1 MTLNSAALVAATHR
15 RFGKAADGTST
26 RELTYMINKWRAR
39 IKKKGIY
46 NVRSPLREG
55 DSFFG
60 KPREG
65 GTKEGKR
72 TTSSSDESRG
82 QHFTL

>member
-1 MTLNSAALVAATHR
+1 MNSAALVTATHR
-15 RFGKAADGTST
+15 RFEKAADGTST
-26 RELTYMINKWRAR
+26 REVTCMINKWRVG

-46 NVRSPLREG
+46 NVRSPPREG
-55 DSFFG
+55 DSFFE
-60 KPREG
+60 KSREG
-65 GTKEGKR
+65 GTEEGKR

>member
-1 MTLNSAALVAATHR
+1 MNNAALVAATHK

-26 RELTYMINKWRAR
+26 REVTCMINKWRVR

-46 NVRSPLREG
+46 NVRSPLGER

-60 KPREG
+60 KSREG
-65 GTKEGKR
+65 GTKEGKI
-72 TTSSSDESRG
+72 TTSSSDKSGG